1 MKLNHILITIIL
13 FIISIAIS
21 GCGKDDV
28 VEPNVDLFN
37 FTLKM
42 SNNIGLSEDITLI
55 KNDELLIGNV
65 PIEVDLTT
73 LIADFEFIGS
83 EVKIGDKLQ
92 ESGVTINDFRK
103 AINYTITDENGL
115 SKDFIVEVSLFTGLP
130 IVRIY
135 TDDSIEI
142 TSKEDYIRG
151 YVDIWGGIPFDN
163 VSGDMKIRGRGH
175 STWENHPKK
184 PYQLKFDTKTQ
195 VLGMHEA
202 RKWIFL
208 AEYSDKTLI
217 RNSLVFEMGYI
228 SNLDWT
234 PSYVFSEVFINDK
247 YNGTY
252 NLCEKI
258 EGGPNRVNIGD
269 NGYLCEIDTPSHLD
283 PDDIFFNSTK
293 FTIQIKEPETTNGS
307 EEFNYIKSLIIEF
320 EEVLYSDNFKDEENG
335 YQKYIDV
342 ASFVD
347 WYLINEISKNLDS
360 KSYSSMY
367 FSHIPGEKIKMGPL
381 WDFDLSF
388 GNVNYTEC
396 EFVDTWWTKRHAWFK
411 RLFEDPMFL
420 QKVRERF
427 AYYRANEEYL
437 LEFID
442 SKAEHLHYAQQEN
455 DLKWDI
461 YGNYIW
467 PNPVVLDTYE
477 EDLAYLKT
485 WFIERMK
492 WLDEAYAK
500 L

>member
-1 MKLNHILITIIL
+1 MNINCRFFILLLLSISF
-13 FIISIAIS
+13 FIC
-21 GCGKDDV
+21 GCGKDDN

-37 FTLKM
+37 FILTS
-42 SNNIGLSEDITLI
+42 SNNSSLPRDITLI
-55 KNDELLIGNV
+55 KNDELVKGNV
-65 PIEVDLTT
+65 PLETDITN
-73 LIADFEFIGS
+73 LIANFEFLGEEI
-83 EVKIGDKLQ
+83 KIGDKLQ
-92 ESGVTINDFRK
+92 ESGVTSNDFSK
-103 AINYTITDENGL
+103 AIIYTITDENGL
-115 SKDFIVEVSLFTGLP
+115 SKDFVVEVSLFTGLP
-130 IVRIY
+130 IINIY
-135 TDDSIEI
+135 TNDSLDI
-142 TSKEDYIRG
+142 TSKEDYLRG
-151 YVDIWGGIPFDN
+151 NVIIWGGIPYEN

-184 PYQLKFDTKTQ
+184 PYQLKFDTETE
-195 VLGMHEA
+195 VLGMIEA

-208 AEYSDKTLI
+208 AEHSDKTLI
-217 RNSLVFEMGYI
+217 RNSLAFEMGHL
-228 SNLDWT
+228 SNMEWT
-234 PSYVFSEVFINDK
+234 PQYVFSEVFINDDYK
-247 YNGTY
+247 GTY
-252 NLCEKI
+252 NLCEKV
-258 EGGPNRVNIGD
+258 EAGPNRVNIGD
-269 NGYLCEIDTPSHLD
+269 NGFLCEIDTPSHLD

-307 EEFNYIKSLIIEF
+307 EEYNYIRDLIIEF
-320 EEVLYSDNFKDEENG
+320 EDVLYSDNFKDQTNG

-367 FSHIPGEKIKMGPL
+367 FSHIPGGKIKMGPI

-411 RLFEDPMFL
+411 RLFEDPYFL

-427 AYYRANEEYL
+427 AYYKENQSYL

-442 SKAEHLHYAQQEN
+442 TKAEQLHYAQQEN
-455 DLKWDI
+455 DQRWDI

-467 PNPVVLDTYE
+467 PNPVVFDTYE
-477 EDLAYLKT
+477 EDLDYLKN
-485 WFIERMK
+485 WFTERMK